1 MAYNF
6 TGSFF
11 FGQKVLEE
19 EKRFSETVANLY
31 IGIKEDEAAK
41 FVQDE
46 ILQKFNKE
54 IVGQVLTQILGCSFF
69 DLQDKSMILC
79 QRHLIAYHA
88 KKAYQLKVHEKREWL
103 NKMHNQRI

>member
-1 MAYNF
+1 MAHNIAR
-6 TGSFF
+6 SFF

-19 EKRFSETVANLY
+19 EKRFSEAVASLY
-31 IGIKEDEAAK
+31 LGIKEDDAAK

-54 IVGQVLTQILGCSFF
+54 IAGQILTQILGCSFF

-88 KKAYQLKVHEKREWL
+88 KKAYQLKVDEKRAWL
-103 NKMHNQRI
+103 NEQKR